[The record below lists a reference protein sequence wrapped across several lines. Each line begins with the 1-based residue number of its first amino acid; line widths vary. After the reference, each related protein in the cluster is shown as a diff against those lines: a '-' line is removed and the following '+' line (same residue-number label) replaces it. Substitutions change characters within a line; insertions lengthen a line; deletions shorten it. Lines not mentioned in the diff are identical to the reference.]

1 VKGKLR
7 RLLNLT
13 VDERSDWFGPEF
25 LTAGRIVSGTGCRI
39 GRNPFCFVETL
50 NRYHAAP
57 NSSGEWRSMQHG
69 KKMNFD
75 LLNNISNLDG
85 NLSDFT
91 TIKA

>member
-1 VKGKLR
+1 
-7 RLLNLT
+7 
-13 VDERSDWFGPEF
+13 
-25 LTAGRIVSGTGCRI
+25 
-39 GRNPFCFVETL
+39 
-50 NRYHAAP
+50 
-57 NSSGEWRSMQHG
+57 MQHG